1 MSNQYVIRFEKA
13 AEKFLRKQ
21 SPKTQQK
28 LMVAIYKLP
37 DGTDIKR
44 LKGHD
49 LYRMRVGNIRIIYAI
64 KEEIKVI
71 NIENIDNRGDIYKR
85 Y

>member
-1 MSNQYVIRFEKA
+1 MTNRYAIRFEKA

-21 SPKTQQK
+21 TPKMQK
-28 LMVAIYKLP
+28 TLMTAIYKLP

-49 LYRMRVGNIRIIYAI
+49 LFRMRIGNIRIIYSI
-64 KEEIKVI
+64 QEEIKVI
-71 NIENIDNRGDIYKR
+71 TIENIDNRGDVYKR

>member
-1 MSNQYVIRFEKA
+1 MSNRYVIRFEKA

-21 SPKTQQK
+21 PPKTQQN
-28 LMVAIYKLP
+28 LLTAIYKLP

-49 LYRMRVGNIRIIYAI
+49 LYRMRVGNVRVIYSI
-64 KEEIKVI
+64 QEEIRVI

>member
-1 MSNQYVIRFEKA
+1 MR
-13 AEKFLRKQ
+13 
-21 SPKTQQK
+21 
-28 LMVAIYKLP
+28 AIYKLP

-44 LKGHD
+44 LKGYG
-49 LYRMRVGNIRIIYAI
+49 LYRMRVGNIRIIYSI
-64 KEEIKVI
+64 MEEIKVI

>member
-1 MSNQYVIRFEKA
+1 MSDPYVIRFEKA

-21 SPKTQQK
+21 TPKTQQN
-28 LMVAIYKLP
+28 LMKTIYRLP

-44 LKGHD
+44 LKGYD
-49 LYRMRVGNIRIIYAI
+49 LYRIRVGNIRIIYSI
-64 KEEIKVI
+64 TEEIRVI
-71 NIENIDNRGDIYKR
+71 NIENIDNRGDVYKR